1 MARMLHLHDHVEWH
15 GRIDMICE
23 SRFGGRGLVGIDG
36 FQVIEVIEIGIS
48 GRWMRLLV
56 YREKH

>member
-1 MARMLHLHDHVEWH
+1 
-15 GRIDMICE
+15 
-23 SRFGGRGLVGIDG
+23 VGIDG